1 MIESLKS
8 VVGLSDVTIS
18 SCNGFKANLHKIV
31 LASSST
37 YFQRIFQDFKESK
50 HPIVVLAGEILVL
63 LVLPVLSVLLV
74 LHVLHVLLVLL
85 VWFILLVFV

>member
-63 LVLPVLSVLLV
+63 LVLPVLCVLL
-74 LHVLHVLLVLL
+74 VLHVLLVLL